1 MLGKLLEVPSL
12 RGLLPFVRAA
22 YLEPSRYKWAD
33 AEGVRHD
40 ICQAEGGEQGDPL
53 MPLLFS
59 LAIHNALAEV
69 KRELLPGELLFAFL
83 DDIYVVCSQAR
94 VRTVF
99 NLLSVKLFDGAGIR
113 LHGGKTRVWNK
124 AGICPP
130 NMGDLGPEVWN
141 AEGIKILGTPVGS
154 TPFVGG
160 HSMGAG
166 RSMRLANPLA
176 VRWTPLSPLLEDSPS
191 FTIRLVR
198 PRP

>member
-1 MLGKLLEVPSL
+1 
-12 RGLLPFVRAA
+12 
-22 YLEPSRYKWAD
+22 
-33 AEGVRHD
+33 
-40 ICQAEGGEQGDPL
+40 

-59 LAIHNALAEV
+59 LAIHNGLTEV
-69 KRELLPGELLFAFL
+69 ERELLPGELLFAFL
-83 DDIYVVCSQAR
+83 DVIYVVCSQAT

-113 LHGGKTRVWNK
+113 LHAGKTRVWNK

-130 NMGDLGPEVWN
+130 NMGDLRPEVWN

-154 TPFVGG
+154 DAFVQAASEDRLEEERRVGG

-166 RSMRLANPLA
+166 RSMWLANPLA
-176 VRWTPLSPLLEDSPS
+176 VRSTPLSPLLEDSPS
-191 FTIRLVR
+191 FTIRSVR